1 MYLRKTKWII
11 TVSSSH
17 FFYCFF
23 FSSTGGV
30 LFTNMYDIC
39 MITILCNLIQ
49 YANEGTSSQE
59 SCSRQVWPPGSVLD
73 KRVVR
78 VVVKSLA

>member
-17 FFYCFF
+17 FFLLFF

-30 LFTNMYDIC
+30 LFTNMYDNINV
-39 MITILCNLIQ
+39 ILNNMPTP
-49 YANEGTSSQE
+49 ASHVT
-59 SCSRQVWPPGSVLD
+59 
-73 KRVVR
+73 
-78 VVVKSLA
+78 